1 MLTISKLL
9 SRDQEAL
16 SETFPHQ
23 EEDRFEDYYIEHLRE
38 IRLVFVALEQNGED
52 NQDYFGYASI
62 LWEAPSTAL
71 WQRSIPEVV
80 DIFVQKNARRK
91 GIASALLNACE
102 AAAREK
108 GHRKLGLSV
117 GHSEEFAPARQLYE
131 KLGYKLLSQSKNEA
145 QLVKE
150 L

>member
-1 MLTISKLL
+1 MLVIRKIL

-16 SETFPHQ
+16 SEAFPHQ
-23 EEDRFEDYYIEHLRE
+23 AEGRFEDYYIEHLRE
-38 IRLVFVALEQNGED
+38 IRLVFLALEQDED
-52 NQDYFGYASI
+52 GNREYFGYAGI

-71 WQRSIPEVV
+71 WQRNIAEIV

-91 GIASALLNACE
+91 GIARALIAACE

-108 GHRKLGLSV
+108 GQRKLGLSV
-117 GHSEEFAPARQLYE
+117 GRGDVFAPARQLYE
-131 KLGYKLLSQSKNEA
+131 KLGYQLLTQSQKELI
-145 QLVKE
+145 LVKD